1 MSISAT
7 ETKMP
12 KCFIVWIDGRVDG
25 WVDGRMGGDFVPP
38 SIFSFLSMI
47 KSMMF

>member
-1 MSISAT
+1 MSISAP

-25 WVDGRMGGDFVPP
+25 WVDGRMGGWVVILYPLR
-38 SIFSFLSMI
+38 FSHF
-47 KSMMF
+47 